1 MRRFLILPLLLA
13 PLAAWAS
20 DACRYEAPRNLHADL
35 AGVRAVQID
44 VGSQNL
50 HLSGNGT
57 TKQLDLTG
65 RACASD
71 KALLDQLQITQRRD
85 GDQLLLDV
93 SGGEHMSFSL
103 FGSSSSSLEVSL
115 QLPANLPV
123 TVRVGS
129 GDADVHSVQQ
139 LKSSVGSGD
148 LHVREITGSFATSV
162 GSGDVDA
169 TTVGSLDLGSVGSG
183 DAKIE
188 GVSGDARIGSIGSGD
203 VVLRKVGGSV
213 RAQTLGSGDLTV
225 TDVAGDFTLDAKGSG
240 DVNHSGVKGKVSVP
254 RDDD

>member
-20 DACRYEAPRNLHADL
+20 DSCRYEAPRHLQADL
-35 AGVRAVQID
+35 TGVRGVQID
-44 VGSQNL
+44 VGAQEL
-50 HLSGNGT
+50 HLSGSGT
-57 TKQLDLTG
+57 AKQLDLKG

-71 KALLDQLQITQRRD
+71 KAALDTLQVTQRRD

-93 SGGEHMSFSL
+93 SGGEHISFSL
-103 FGSSSSSLEVSL
+103 FGASNRSLEVTV

-129 GDADVHSVQQ
+129 GDADVHDVRQ
-139 LKSSVGSGD
+139 LQSSVGSGD
-148 LHVREITGSFATSV
+148 LHVRSVAGKFASSV

-169 TTVGSLDLGSVGSG
+169 SGIGSLDLGSVGSG

-188 GVSGDARIGSIGSGD
+188 GVSGDVRIGSIGSGD
-203 VVLRKVGGSV
+203 VVLRKVEGSV
-213 RAQTLGSGDLTV
+213 RAETLGSGDLTV
-225 TDVAGDFTLDAKGSG
+225 SDVAGDFTLAAKGSG
-240 DVNHSGVKGKVSVP
+240 DVSHSAVKGKVSVP